1 MRYRECFNERK
12 HHNCQGYMPRHLT
25 ASSSF
30 PISSF
35 DVELGRF
42 PAGSYEVVVIQ
53 TNPATP
59 AINAAFTVTERH
71 NFVPPYAF
79 PIADFTDHWW
89 NPLESGWGMNIHQH
103 PTDRLFAIWFVY
115 SQSGQPVW
123 YTLQPGAWS
132 SSTVYI
138 GPVFKTTG
146 PYFGGPFDPT
156 QVGVTQV
163 GTATLS
169 FTDSNTGTFSYT
181 VEGISGSKPITRLAF

>member
-1 MRYRECFNERK
+1 MNANTITVRLACVSVFDLL
-12 HHNCQGYMPRHLT
+12 PPV
-25 ASSSF
+25 

-42 PAGSYEVVVIQ
+42 PAGSYKVVVIEGIA
-53 TNPATP
+53 ATP

-71 NFVPPYAF
+71 AFAFPYTF

-89 NPLESGWGMNIHQH
+89 NPFESGWGMSIHQH
-103 PTDRLFAIWFVY
+103 PSDRLFAIWFVY

-132 SSTVYI
+132 SPTVYR

-156 QVGVTQV
+156 QVGVSLV

-169 FTDSNTGTFSYT
+169 FTDSNTATFSYS
-181 VEGISGSKPITRLAF
+181 VEGISGSKAITRLPF